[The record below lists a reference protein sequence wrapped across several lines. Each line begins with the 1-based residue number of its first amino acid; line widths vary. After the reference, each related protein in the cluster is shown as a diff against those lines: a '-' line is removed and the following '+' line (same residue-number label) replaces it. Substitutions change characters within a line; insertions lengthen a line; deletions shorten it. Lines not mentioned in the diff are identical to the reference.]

1 MVSYSRISDS
11 CFCSEEHIARKMG
24 QVVAEA
30 KAKLSKGDKKGEQHS
45 NRFAACIVVIS
56 VLLARRKVP
65 HFPAF
70 VHLDTILLLN
80 CVQHKQAHFLP

>member
-30 KAKLSKGDKKGEQHS
+30 KAKLSKGDKKGEQHVK
-45 NRFAACIVVIS
+45 RFTACIVVIVS
-56 VLLARRKVP
+56 
-65 HFPAF
+65 FW
-70 VHLDTILLLN
+70 LDEISSFSR
-80 CVQHKQAHFLP
+80 FLSS